1 MKPRDGV
8 VLVGGVGTGRIFRW
22 AHLRVYPHLLGKA
35 RLVSFYDVNPKRA
48 QEAREKYARL
58 LEDYAA
64 EHPESAEAAR
74 TNARQ
79 LTCHGSLEELLE
91 KVDVVDVC
99 THARNRMA
107 IAIAAF
113 ERGVHSMLEKPMART
128 WIEADRAVRAF
139 AGPSGS
145 PGTRGGG
152 LPQSEVG
159 LPRLAPAGQK
169 RRGLPEVFCQLND
182 DNVFDPRYQILRDLV
197 ARGAVGP
204 VQSMWL
210 VRGSRLDSTS
220 VLKSQALALDNGGG
234 CLMDYGSH
242 GLAGSWYV
250 LGRHL
255 KPVKVEA
262 AAIDVLFPHRVL
274 EGEPVVLEVDDNARI
289 KVLFEDPATGS
300 WVTLFLEASWTGAH
314 IGPKQMRT
322 GEGGGGFLR
331 IEGDEGVIDGSHQTR
346 ITVTRWDGG
355 ETLLPV
361 REYPGETISFL
372 QEIGHFIDCVRT
384 GTPPEFDLNFG
395 AEVIA
400 LCEAAYLSAIRK
412 QAVTVEEAKEFA
424 REYVRKFG
432 DGEQAEEALLA
443 DLLKPYGR
451 KR

>member
-1 MKPRDGV
+1 MKRRDGV
-8 VLVGGVGTGRIFRW
+8 VLVGGVGTGRIFQW
-22 AHLRVYPHLLGKA
+22 AHLRVYPHLLRKA

-48 QEAREKYARL
+48 QEAREKYAGL

-139 AGPSGS
+139 AQ
-145 PGTRGGG
+145 T
-152 LPQSEVG
+152 
-159 LPRLAPAGQK
+159 
-169 RRGLPEVFCQLND
+169 PEVFCQLND
-182 DNVFDPRYQILRDLV
+182 DNVFDPRYQTLRDLV

-250 LGRHL
+250 LGTHL

-289 KVLFEDPATGS
+289 KVLLEDPATGS

-322 GEGGGGFLR
+322 GEGGGGLLR
-331 IEGDEGVIDGSHQTR
+331 IEGDEGVIDGSHQTQ

-412 QAVTVEEAKEFA
+412 HAVTVEEAKEFA
-424 REYVRKFG
+424 REHVRKFG